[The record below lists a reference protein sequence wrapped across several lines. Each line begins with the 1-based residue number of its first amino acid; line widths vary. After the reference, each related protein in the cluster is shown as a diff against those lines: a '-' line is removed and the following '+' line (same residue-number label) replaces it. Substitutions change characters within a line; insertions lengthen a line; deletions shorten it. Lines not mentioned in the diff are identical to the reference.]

1 MKSALKNQGDGR
13 YTLSGHSDYEN
24 VGLMLEHGQQQFVDH
39 KNITINIAEADY
51 ANTPGLALLMEWS
64 TWCQSHNINLVY
76 ENPQAKFIEV
86 VSVNN
91 VEQLLSF
98 SQSTSS
104 QKNSEIP
111 NISAV

>member
-1 MKSALKNQGDGR
+1 MKSALKDNGDGH

-24 VGLMLEHGQQQFVDH
+24 IGIMLADGQRQFAGH
-39 KNITINIAEADY
+39 KNIRIDIAEADY

-64 TWCQSHNINLVY
+64 TWCLSNNVNLVY

-86 VSVNN
+86 VNVNN
-91 VEQLLSF
+91 VEQILSF

-104 QKNSEIP
+104 
-111 NISAV
+111 